1 MVTYPPSPD
10 GIRSTPTK
18 SAPTDEAAAT
28 ASFLV
33 ADDGSTGFSS
43 SELLGTYT
51 ESPRNYFMS
60 LELGQ

>member
-28 ASFLV
+28 ASFL
-33 ADDGSTGFSS
+33 AANDGSTGF
-43 SELLGTYT
+43 GTYT